1 MYEMRE
7 HEATMLQTWI
17 TTFEENGGGI
27 IRVIEKKKEIF
38 GLLKQ
43 WHSVF
48 DDCSD
53 NSRRGEFPKSS
64 SIFLLSLFGDAKLP
78 THRWSSLTF
87 AFELKPPDIWVPDV
101 HGIPG
106 EFVLFDSNL
115 RWSVV
120 VTHEETTILFS

>member
-1 MYEMRE
+1 MRE

-17 TTFEENGGGI
+17 AAFEENGGSI

-48 DDCSD
+48 DDCRD
-53 NSRRGEFPKSS
+53 NSRRGEFPESS
-64 SIFLLSLFGDAKLP
+64 SIFLVSLFGDARLP

-87 AFELKPPDIWVPDV
+87 ALELKPPGAWVPDV
-101 HGIPG
+101 QGVPG
-106 EFVLFDSNL
+106 EFVLFDSDF
-115 RWSVV
+115 RWTMV
-120 VTHEETTILFS
+120 VTHEETEIVFS